1 MGEKIRRYASDPRKM
16 ADFRAFSAVRNK
28 CLHEG
33 WCSLDDYR
41 VFNASRFLLKLAE
54 HTWGIY
60 GIGEA
65 AKRKAQW
72 VWCRFSDQLAF
83 FVCV

>member
-1 MGEKIRRYASDPRKM
+1 M

-33 WCSLDDYR
+33 WCSLADYR

-54 HTWGIY
+54 HTWGLY
-60 GIGEA
+60 GIGES
-65 AKRKAQW
+65 
-72 VWCRFSDQLAF
+72 FL
-83 FVCV
+83 CVTWRNLGSHTDAPRARASRRWQTALLGQRRV